1 MARRCSHGATL
12 RFDGRVL
19 RPAATLSVC
28 DCRNPYVLAE
38 ARVWLGTCGVQRCAS
53 CMSRGMWYAVRIAAA
68 PGSGNAAFTA
78 ATQSK
83 IANRFHFV
91 YKADLVPCLPT
102 YVGYPEPQPYRCVP
116 TAGLASNVRLNP
128 SYPTPLR
135 WRRKAAVWCRMR
147 ANKCTGD
154 WFECAATFDHLR
166 RSSACQCHRLSRP
179 AAHSTAAAAAH
190 FCCSGR
196 AYKRRPRLPCVQL
209 QLRGRHLVRAADRW
223 AVVG

>member
-1 MARRCSHGATL
+1 
-12 RFDGRVL
+12 
-19 RPAATLSVC
+19 
-28 DCRNPYVLAE
+28 
-38 ARVWLGTCGVQRCAS
+38 
-53 CMSRGMWYAVRIAAA
+53 
-68 PGSGNAAFTA
+68 
-78 ATQSK
+78 
-83 IANRFHFV
+83 
-91 YKADLVPCLPT
+91 
-102 YVGYPEPQPYRCVP
+102 VP
-116 TAGLASNVRLNP
+116 TAGLASDVRLNP
-128 SYPTPLR
+128 WYPTPLR
-135 WRRKAAVWCRMR
+135 RRRKAAVWCRMR